1 MANANHEKGRGCANS
16 PAFIKSRHNSDAP
29 KLIIRTI
36 DPQAFPG
43 VEHLQK
49 AKALLRM
56 AGFADDQESR
66 AAIQRM
72 AEVHMAAAQ
81 AARTVHQ

>member
-1 MANANHEKGRGCANS
+1 MISIPPNNAQT
-16 PAFIKSRHNSDAP
+16 
-29 KLIIRTI
+29 LVT
-36 DPQAFPG
+36 FPG

-72 AEVHMAAAQ
+72 AEVHMAAAH
-81 AARTVHQ
+81 AARMGRQ

>member
-1 MANANHEKGRGCANS
+1 MICTH
-16 PAFIKSRHNSDAP
+16 SREAQT
-29 KLIIRTI
+29 LI
-36 DPQAFPG
+36 AFPG
-43 VEHLQK
+43 VEHLRK

-72 AEVHMAAAQ
+72 AEVHIAAAQ